1 MSDDAPSSSRNDTPF
16 KTRPLGRRASR
27 WFLAAMFVL
36 IVAGGIGMALFV
48 VDAARGPSSSPSAA
62 DSTAAA
68 PDPDTTNVQ

>member
-1 MSDDAPSSSRNDTPF
+1 
-16 KTRPLGRRASR
+16 
-27 WFLAAMFVL
+27 MFVL

-68 PDPDTTNVQ
+68 PTPDTTNVR